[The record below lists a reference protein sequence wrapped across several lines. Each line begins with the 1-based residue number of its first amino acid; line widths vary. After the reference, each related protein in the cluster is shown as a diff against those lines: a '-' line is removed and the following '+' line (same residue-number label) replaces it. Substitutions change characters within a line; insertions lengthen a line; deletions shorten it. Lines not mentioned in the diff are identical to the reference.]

1 MDDTSGPLAVIVVP
15 DEATEATRHA
25 AEEFQT
31 VYARATNFELPIRAA
46 TETESG
52 RVFIGVEATTLS
64 AAPSL
69 TTADLDT
76 EDLRFVVADGD
87 IAIAGGSPRGTLYG
101 VYEFLETRL
110 GARFLAPDQT
120 HVPEDVVTDEL
131 LAPTEYTY
139 RPPLEFR
146 YSYYGVVQN
155 DPAYA
160 ARVRNNTVT
169 DEPEL
174 GGRTSMRLINHSV
187 SRWVNTDEHGST
199 HPEYFALVD
208 GERRTDVDSD
218 AYGTQPCP
226 TEPAVRELIIEGVV
240 DELAAEPER
249 TNISVG
255 QNDNTYYCRCENC
268 QAIIEREQ
276 SAMGPHL
283 DLVNEVA
290 DVVAEEHPGVYV
302 GTLAYQ
308 YTRTPPA
315 TMTPRENVQIQL
327 CSIEACILHPI
338 DDPNCEQNADFC
350 ADLAAWNELTDQIYI
365 WNYNTNFRNYL
376 QPCPNLRVIGP
387 NVRYFVDNGAKGI
400 FMQAAGRGARATEF
414 DTLRNYLMSTLLWD
428 PTRDD
433 EAIIEEFL
441 RLHYQEAAEPIR
453 QWLERL
459 HDYVAGQD
467 VHCNCFG
474 QMADYGITA
483 DLVDDGQDLFD
494 EALELAA
501 SDAVYE
507 RVERVSLCIHRAAM
521 EPAILAMRDQ
531 GPWNEE
537 LATAQL
543 PVVDRFYELADRYGV
558 NIPVEWTDTEAEKER
573 MRELF
578 ELDETAFA

>member
-1 MDDTSGPLAVIVVP
+1 MDDHDPLAELVVP
-15 DEATEATRHA
+15 ADATLAARHATE
-25 AEEFQT
+25 EFRA
-31 VYARATNFELPIRAA
+31 VYARATDTELPIHAQPTA
-46 TETESG
+46 STN
-52 RVFIGVEATTLS
+52 RVFVGAAAADLPT
-64 AAPSL
+64 APSL
-69 TTADLDT
+69 ATDDLEE
-76 EDLRFVVADGD
+76 EDCRYVVADGD
-87 IAIAGGSPRGTLYG
+87 VAIAGGGQRGTLYA
-101 VYEFLETRL
+101 VYEFLEDRL
-110 GARFLAPDQT
+110 GARFLAPEHT
-120 HVPEDVVTDEL
+120 YVPDDAVTDDL
-131 LAPTEYTY
+131 LAPAEYTY

-155 DPAYA
+155 DPTYA

-187 SRWVNTDEHGST
+187 SRWVNTDEHGHE

-208 GERRTDVDSD
+208 GERRNDVDSD

-226 TEPAVRELIIEGVV
+226 TEPAVRELILEGVL

-255 QNDNTYYCRCENC
+255 QNDNTYYCRCPDC
-268 QAIIEREQ
+268 QAIIDRER
-276 SAMGPHL
+276 SPMGPHL

-290 DVVAEEHPGVYV
+290 DVVAEEHPGVKV

-315 TMTPRENVQIQL
+315 EMEPRENVQIQL

-338 DDPNCEQNADFC
+338 EDPECEQNVDFC

-414 DTLRNYLMSTLLWD
+414 DHLRNYLMSTLLWD
-428 PTRDD
+428 PTRDEED
-433 EAIIEEFL
+433 ILDEFL
-441 RLHYQEAAEPIR
+441 ELHYQEAAPPIR
-453 QWLERL
+453 EWLERL
-459 HDYVAGQD
+459 HDHVAERD
-467 VHCNCFG
+467 VHNNCFG
-474 QMADYGITA
+474 QLADYGIT
-483 DLVDDGQDLFD
+483 DELVAEGERLFE
-494 EALELAA
+494 EALDRAESEAV
-501 SDAVYE
+501 SD
-507 RVERVSLCIHRAAM
+507 RVERASLCIHRAKM
-521 EPAILAMRDQ
+521 EPAVLAMRDR
-531 GPWNEE
+531 GPWDEE
-537 LATAQL
+537 LAAAQL
-543 PVVDRFYELADRYGV
+543 PIVERFYELADAYGV

-578 ELDETAFA
+578 DLDETAFA